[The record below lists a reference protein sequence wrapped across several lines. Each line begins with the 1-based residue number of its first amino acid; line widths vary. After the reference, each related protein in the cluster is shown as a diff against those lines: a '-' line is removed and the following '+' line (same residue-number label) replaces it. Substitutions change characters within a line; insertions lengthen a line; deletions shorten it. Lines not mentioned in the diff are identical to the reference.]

1 MPVYNNILVLKI
13 LGMRNIEIL
22 TCWSENQLWSL
33 LRGGRIS
40 IELNR
45 LRIFVIMKKISLT
58 KATLQPEIVLLIV
71 EIE

>member
-33 LRGGRIS
+33 LRGAESRL
-40 IELNR
+40 IEPLAD
-45 LRIFVIMKKISLT
+45 ICYYEKDFVN
-58 KATLQPEIVLLIV
+58 
-71 EIE
+71 